1 MFSQADPTLS
11 SSERKLSELRI
22 WPSFMVMPLPKPPKI
37 LVVFS
42 AVDLSTD
49 SVFWN
54 LIRQKNEFLSL
65 KQ

>member
-11 SSERKLSELRI
+11 SSDRKLSELRI
-22 WPSFMVMPLPKPPKI
+22 WPNFIEMPLPKPPRI

-49 SVFWN
+49 SVFWY
-54 LIRQKNEFLSL
+54 LIWQKSEYLLL

>member
-11 SSERKLSELRI
+11 SNDRKLSELRI
-22 WPSFMVMPLPKPPKI
+22 WPSFMVIPLPKPPKI

-49 SVFWN
+49 SVFWY
-54 LIRQKNEFLSL
+54 LIWQTNEYLSL